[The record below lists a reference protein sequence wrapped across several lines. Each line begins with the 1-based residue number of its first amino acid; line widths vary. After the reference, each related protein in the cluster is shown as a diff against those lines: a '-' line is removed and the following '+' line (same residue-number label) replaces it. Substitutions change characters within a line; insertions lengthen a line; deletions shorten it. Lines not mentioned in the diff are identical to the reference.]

1 MTSKPQQIPTTT
13 YRWSSTNPADC
24 FEVKNPATGDVIAVI
39 QGGGAAEVD
48 GAVKAAHRAFETN
61 WRWRSPQERGAILMR
76 CGDVLEAHADE
87 LAKLVSRENGKPVID
102 ARQFDISFLIGSFR
116 FFGGLIDKLPNEFY
130 DKGTIY
136 ASVVLEPYG
145 VVGGIIPFN
154 WPPIHTGAKVAPAL
168 AVGNTVVLKP
178 GEQAPLTIMRIVEL
192 LEEILPDD
200 VVHAVPG
207 MGPVTG
213 QALASHPL
221 VHKISFTGSTRAGF
235 AVAKTAADNLTPV
248 LLELGG
254 KNAFIVFADADLD
267 RAVRD
272 ALEGAFYNKGEA
284 CTAASRILVER
295 SIHDAFVER
304 LAAGVRKLKV
314 GDGADPTT
322 HVGPVITKVQQQK
335 VLEYIRIGRDEG
347 ATIVAE
353 ASLPTDPRLA
363 NGFYVAPTL
372 FTGVTRDM
380 RIAREEIF
388 GPVVAVTS
396 FETEQEA
403 IAITNESEYG
413 LVAGVYT
420 RDMERGFRLSRTI
433 DAGIVFLNN
442 FHRLF
447 LGTPFGGV
455 KHSGHGREH
464 SIETLHEF
472 GRSKCIRYP
481 SGMGRIPSWRG
492 VIDVFGEKA
501 VV

>member
-1 MTSKPQQIPTTT
+1 VS
-13 YRWSSTNPADC
+13 A
-24 FEVKNPATGDVIAVI
+24 F
-39 QGGGAAEVD
+39 QGGGAAEID
-48 GAVKAAHRAFETN
+48 GAVQAG
-61 WRWRSPQERGAILMR
+61 GAILMR
-76 CGDVLEAHADE
+76 CGDVMEAHADE
-87 LAKLVSRENGKPVID
+87 LAKLVSRENGKPVSD

-130 DKGTIY
+130 DKGTVY

-192 LEEILPDD
+192 LKDVLPPD

-207 MGPVTG
+207 IGPIAG

-221 VHKISFTGSTRAGF
+221 VRKISFTGSTKAGF
-235 AVAKTAADNLTPV
+235 AVAKTAASNLTPV

-254 KNAFIVFADADLD
+254 KNAFIVFEDADLD

-272 ALEGAFYNKGEA
+272 ALEGGYYNKGEA
-284 CTAASRILVER
+284 STAASRILVR
-295 SIHDAFVER
+295 RGVHDAFVER

-314 GDGADPTT
+314 GDGADPAT

-335 VLEYIRIGRDEG
+335 VLDYIRIGQEEG
-347 ATIVAE
+347 ATIVAQ
-353 ASLPTDPRLA
+353 APLPEDPRLV
-363 NGFYVAPTL
+363 NGFYVPPTL

-380 RIAREEIF
+380 RIAREEVF
-388 GPVVAVTS
+388 GPVVSVTG
-396 FETEQEA
+396 FESEQEA

-420 RDMERGFRLSRTI
+420 RDMERAFRLSRAI

-447 LGTPFGGV
+447 LGTPFGGA

-481 SGMGRIPSWRG
+481 SGLGKVPSWRG
-492 VIDVFGEKA
+492 VTDVFGESA
-501 VV
+501 CHGD